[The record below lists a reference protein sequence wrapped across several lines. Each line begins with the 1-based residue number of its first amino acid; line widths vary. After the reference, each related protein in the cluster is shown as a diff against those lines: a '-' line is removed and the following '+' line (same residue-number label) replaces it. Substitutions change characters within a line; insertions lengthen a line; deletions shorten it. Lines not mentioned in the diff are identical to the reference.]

1 MSAKVGA
8 KTKPGGCA
16 AAVWHFAKLLWTLV
30 NFGTARRDA
39 QPLWPLSA
47 VLNATRCTVIQCYD

>member
-8 KTKPGGCA
+8 TTKPGG
-16 AAVWHFAKLLWTLV
+16 WYFAKLLWTLV
-30 NFGTARRDA
+30 NFGAARRDA

-47 VLNATRCTVIQCYD
+47 VLNGTRCTVIQCYD

>member
-8 KTKPGGCA
+8 TTKPGGCA

-47 VLNATRCTVIQCYD
+47 EMQHVVYTVIQCYD